1 MVRSPDVARN
11 RRVSGRTPREYG
23 GFPANCR
30 AVLMS
35 FLRPNVS
42 GEDRNAPAEWADD
55 GAKEAPSR
63 TQDMADELHGGHH
76 AASAP
81 AVERAGLEP
90 FAVDVQRR
98 DDVAIVR
105 PRGELDLATV
115 ETLRAALDDINGA
128 GRLVLDLRGLSFLD
142 CAGLHLLVALH
153 QRAQREGFQLAL
165 LAPAAPAD
173 KPIKLLG
180 LDRALPFAAP
190 DDALDRQ
197 PGESSSGPAPGG
209 KRRNV
214 KRF

>member
-1 MVRSPDVARN
+1 M
-11 RRVSGRTPREYG
+11 G
-23 GFPANCR
+23 
-30 AVLMS
+30 
-35 FLRPNVS
+35 
-42 GEDRNAPAEWADD
+42 
-55 GAKEAPSR
+55 APSR
-63 TQDMADELHGGHH
+63 RTTGATTGRMVMPRETGRRRGPDRADPGRVLIATSRASSDGGGHT
-76 AASAP
+76 AAAWT
-81 AVERAGLEP
+81 AEVARLDLEP

-142 CAGLHLLVALH
+142 CAGLHLLMALH
-153 QRAQREGFQLAL
+153 QRAQRAGFQLAL

-209 KRRNV
+209 KRRT
-214 KRF
+214 